1 MIMKLCFITKTIGSF
16 KEENATRMHNI
27 MSGTE
32 KEFNKYITIIMIM
45 IVNITSLA
53 IPLCK

>member
-45 IVNITSLA
+45 SVNITSLA

>member
-1 MIMKLCFITKTIGSF
+1 
-16 KEENATRMHNI
+16 

-32 KEFNKYITIIMIM
+32 KEFNKYITIIMII
-45 IVNITSLA
+45 IVITISLA

>member
-1 MIMKLCFITKTIGSF
+1 
-16 KEENATRMHNI
+16 

-32 KEFNKYITIIMIM
+32 KKFNKCITIIMTI
-45 IVNITSLA
+45 IVITISLA

>member
-1 MIMKLCFITKTIGSF
+1 
-16 KEENATRMHNI
+16 

-32 KEFNKYITIIMIM
+32 KESDKHITIIMII
-45 IVNITSLA
+45 IVITISLA